1 MQCSKQ
7 QSRTSP
13 AYLLAFIWRASP
25 DVSFNGVQFANT
37 IDSFSGKRG
46 GMRLLNIEELTA
58 HVSPAC
64 GFLHAAIGVQRV
76 EPCIRIGLQ
85 RTFELCQMLVR
96 MLARAVRCIREPNSR
111 RYHLPCWTVIP
122 HIRPQPSRPGSAFTW
137 FQHGHRGIVGVQ
149 LAATDHML
157 YLVMEYVNGTAIDV
171 YTSGFGIRQ
180 TVALF

>member
-1 MQCSKQ
+1 MLPRSDADMVTCQVMTRSNAHSHRPESAAK
-7 QSRTSP
+7 TT

-58 HVSPAC
+58 NVSPAC

-76 EPCIRIGLQ
+76 DPCIRIGLQ

-96 MLARAVRCIREPNSR
+96 MLARAVRC
-111 RYHLPCWTVIP
+111 
-122 HIRPQPSRPGSAFTW
+122 
-137 FQHGHRGIVGVQ
+137 
-149 LAATDHML
+149 
-157 YLVMEYVNGTAIDV
+157 
-171 YTSGFGIRQ
+171 
-180 TVALF
+180 